1 MPTPEE
7 KYEAFKREAEEKFN
21 NARRDMRQKYEGFR
35 QQAHEDAYATF
46 VKRTEEN
53 YNDAQSKTNQD
64 YEGFREQAL
73 KDAEAAKKT
82 IEETK
87 RDAQNAEYAAQMSNP
102 DNWKEVKAEEAIPFP
117 KDNDIGPMYAA
128 PETGSVPPQV
138 KQEEVVYAQFAPEM
152 PTTGGYTP
160 EYDAAIRGKDTKETV
175 VEMQMA
181 PEMPTT
187 GGYTPEYDAAIRGKE
202 SELIGNKTV
211 VYNENTITSVDQNGN
226 GYGATVNNK
235 GMLDY
240 FVVKDGEKE
249 PITAQN
255 RGSIRENRTVEL
267 SKLNDIMIALF
278 PESELS
284 KAAIKTGKPYSL
296 EVIQKDVRIITT
308 PYNEGTVKEE
318 AKASV
323 ERMKKAKESN
333 TQGMSLRDRIATN
346 RSNSGM

>member
-1 MPTPEE
+1 MEKPWKESTVHEGIKPQEEMLDLSPENV
-7 KYEAFKREAEEKFN
+7 AAAE
-21 NARRDMRQKYEGFR
+21 
-35 QQAHEDAYATF
+35 
-46 VKRTEEN
+46 
-53 YNDAQSKTNQD
+53 
-64 YEGFREQAL
+64 
-73 KDAEAAKKT
+73 
-82 IEETK
+82 

-102 DNWKEVKAEEAIPFP
+102 DNWKESTVHEGIKP
-117 KDNDIGPMYAA
+117 
-128 PETGSVPPQV
+128 
-138 KQEEVVYAQFAPEM
+138 QEEMLDLSPENV
-152 PTTGGYTP
+152 
-160 EYDAAIRGKDTKETV
+160 AAAEREAHTEKT
-175 VEMQMA
+175 
-181 PEMPTT
+181 
-187 GGYTPEYDAAIRGKE
+187 
-202 SELIGNKTV
+202 ELIGNKTV

-235 GMLDY
+235 GILDY

-267 SKLNDIMIALF
+267 SKLNDIMIALS

>member
-21 NARRDMRQKYEGFR
+21 NARREVRQKYEGFR

-87 RDAQNAEYAAQMSNP
+87 RDAQNAEYAAQMSNQDNWKESTVHEGIKPQEEMLDLSPENVAAAERDAQNAEYAAQMSNP
-102 DNWKEVKAEEAIPFP
+102 DNWKESTVHEGIKP
-117 KDNDIGPMYAA
+117 
-128 PETGSVPPQV
+128 
-138 KQEEVVYAQFAPEM
+138 QEEMLDLSPENV
-152 PTTGGYTP
+152 
-160 EYDAAIRGKDTKETV
+160 AAAERKAHTEKT
-175 VEMQMA
+175 
-181 PEMPTT
+181 
-187 GGYTPEYDAAIRGKE
+187 
-202 SELIGNKTV
+202 ELIGNKTV

-267 SKLNDIMIALF
+267 SKLNDIMIALS

>member
-7 KYEAFKREAEEKFN
+7 KYEAFVKGTEDKYAAFVNGTEEKFN
-21 NARRDMRQKYEGFR
+21 D
-35 QQAHEDAYATF
+35 T
-46 VKRTEEN
+46 
-53 YNDAQSKTNQD
+53 QSKTNQD
-64 YEGFREQAL
+64 YESFRQEAH
-73 KDAEAAKKT
+73 KDAEGARKT
-82 IEETK
+82 IEETEREAQNAEYANAMERPWK
-87 RDAQNAEYAAQMSNP
+87 ESTVYEGITPPEDEFDASPENVAAAEREAQNAEYAAQMSNP
-102 DNWKEVKAEEAIPFP
+102 DNWKESTVHEGIKP
-117 KDNDIGPMYAA
+117 
-128 PETGSVPPQV
+128 
-138 KQEEVVYAQFAPEM
+138 QEEMLDLSPENV
-152 PTTGGYTP
+152 
-160 EYDAAIRGKDTKETV
+160 AAAERKAHTEKT
-175 VEMQMA
+175 
-181 PEMPTT
+181 
-187 GGYTPEYDAAIRGKE
+187 
-202 SELIGNKTV
+202 ELIGNKTV

-267 SKLNDIMIALF
+267 SKLNDIMIALS